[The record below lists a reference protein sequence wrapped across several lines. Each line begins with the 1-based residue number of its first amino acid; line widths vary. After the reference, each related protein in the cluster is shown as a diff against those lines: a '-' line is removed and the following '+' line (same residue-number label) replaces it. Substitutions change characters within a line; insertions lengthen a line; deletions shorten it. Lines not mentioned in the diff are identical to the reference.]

1 MNRQIR
7 GRRAEQQAK
16 EFLQRQGLIL
26 IDKNYRC
33 RHGEI
38 DLIMKD
44 GSQLVFIEVRYRKN
58 EAYGGPLASV
68 DHKKRARLIA
78 AASHYLQSKKLQ
90 GAARFDVVGITG
102 ENQIDWVENAVE
114 VDYP

>member
-1 MNRQIR
+1 MNRQIQ

-44 GSQLVFIEVRYRKN
+44 GSQLVFIEVRYRRT
-58 EAYGGPLASV
+58 EAFGGPLASI
-68 DHKKRARLIA
+68 DHRKKTRLIA
-78 AASHYLQSKKLQ
+78 TASHYLQSKKQQ
-90 GAARFDVVGITG
+90 GTARFDVIGITG

-114 VDYP
+114 AD

>member
-1 MNRQIR
+1 MQ
-7 GRRAEQQAK
+7 GRRAEQRAK

-58 EAYGGPLASV
+58 EAYGGPLASI
-68 DHKKRARLIA
+68 DHRKKNHLIA
-78 AASHYLQSKKLQ
+78 TALHYLQSKRLQ
-90 GAARFDVVGITG
+90 GTARVDVLGITG

-114 VDYP
+114 VDYS

>member
-1 MNRQIR
+1 MNRQIL
-7 GRRAEQQAK
+7 GQRAEQQAK

-58 EAYGGPLASV
+58 EAFGGPLASV
-68 DHKKRARLIA
+68 DHKKRAHLIA
-78 AASHYLQSKKLQ
+78 TASHYLQSKKTP
-90 GAARFDVVGITG
+90 GSARFDVVGITG
-102 ENQIDWVENAVE
+102 ENQIDWVKNALE
-114 VDYP
+114 AD